1 MLGKAFKAGRAVVS
15 LAVLAFMVLVGVGI
29 FTALDSAATVT
40 LGSSKAYGLGKETE
54 SAIRQAEVVLV
65 GSTLAKLAIDE
76 GETDGDRQNAPTDD
90 SGIARSKASEE
101 AVTLP
106 ASSGANTASTNT
118 SQATEPEKTW
128 HEPEYKTVTHEAVY
142 ETRHHEAIY
151 TTATDY
157 YTCCN
162 DCTFM
167 IQGSIY
173 PHQDETGHGRY
184 STNVPIS
191 RQVLV
196 KEAWDETVCTAK
208 AWDEKVLV
216 KAGYW
221 A

>member
-1 MLGKAFKAGRAVVS
+1 MLGKIFKAGSAIFS
-15 LAVLAFMVLVGVGI
+15 LAMLVFLVLVGVGI

-40 LGSSKAYGLGKETE
+40 LGSSKAYGLGEETE
-54 SAIRQAEVVLV
+54 SAIKQAGVVFADNAFDKLKIDKIETGEEEASEPVDEVEIVQAEV
-65 GSTLAKLAIDE
+65 
-76 GETDGDRQNAPTDD
+76 GEEVVAAPTNV
-90 SGIARSKASEE
+90 SA
-101 AVTLP
+101 
-106 ASSGANTASTNT
+106 T
-118 SQATEPEKTW
+118 SATTDIPKTPEPKKTW